1 MAAAYDAGYEDGY
14 VEALRAVERILD
26 RASDWQPDHLGLMQS
41 IASRIDGIMIGS
53 DGLAIGR
60 KDMSDRDF
68 LRPIID

>member
-26 RASDWQPDHLGLMQS
+26 RADWQPDHLGLMQS